1 MEMTDEAL
9 IADIRSG
16 GAARQKAIKEIY
28 NWRNSREKVIAFV
41 KRNNGN
47 EADGQDVYQEGI
59 IALDRNIRE
68 GKFRGDSSLSLYLF
82 ATCRF
87 VWMNQLRKNQR
98 VNLEG
103 DAITMDTPTA
113 ETPEYT
119 FINKERQAVL
129 KKLLSQLGE
138 KCQKILQMWQLS
150 YSMTEIAT
158 TMNLSSEKM
167 ARKSKYRCQQSLL
180 KVIKSNA
187 NWQELLR
194 GLN

>member
-1 MEMTDEAL
+1 MEITDEAL

-28 NWRNSREKVIAFV
+28 NWQNSQDKVIAFV
-41 KRNNGN
+41 KRNSGN

-103 DAITMDTPTA
+103 DAITMDSPTT

-119 FINKERQAVL
+119 FINKERQVLL
-129 KKLLSQLGE
+129 KKLLSTLGE
-138 KCQKILQMWQLS
+138 KCQKILEMWQLS
-150 YSMTEIAT
+150 YSMTEIAAA
-158 TMNLSSEKM
+158 MNLSSEKM

-180 KVIKSNA
+180 KVIKEND
-187 NWQELLR
+187 NWQEMLR
-194 GLN
+194 G